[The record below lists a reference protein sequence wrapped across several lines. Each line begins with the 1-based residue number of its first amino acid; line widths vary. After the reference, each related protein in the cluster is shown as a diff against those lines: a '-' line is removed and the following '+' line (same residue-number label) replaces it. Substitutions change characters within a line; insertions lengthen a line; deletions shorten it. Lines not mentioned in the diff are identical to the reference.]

1 MSITRLITAHDEE
14 VVSATLSNSLI
25 DKEKNAEAKKIQNY
39 VKTENTEANLAPEN
53 AASTHHPDAIR
64 SKKNKIAYNSENE
77 SNSPE
82 KARQKDTA
90 KLNSLISHLE
100 DKRDYNLITDKMYE
114 QLQHWISAIQI
125 WDVNQLNGIKCKT
138 CIPLKVGTKPIDQ
151 HSMKEKN
158 LEYKG
163 EENVYGNPDGPGE
176 VIFENGDWMCGEFKD
191 GVRHGL
197 GTMRTGLELAL

>member
-64 SKKNKIAYNSENE
+64 SKKNKIACNNQNE

-82 KARQKDTA
+82 KVRQKDTA
-90 KLNSLISHLE
+90 KLISSISYLE
-100 DKRDYNLITDKMYE
+100 DKRDYNLIPDKMYE

-125 WDVNQLNGIKCKT
+125 WDENQLNGIKCKT

-163 EENVYGNPDGPGE
+163 EENFYGKPDG
-176 VIFENGDWMCGEFKD
+176 
-191 GVRHGL
+191 GVCL
-197 GTMRTGLELAL
+197 